1 MKHLFVP
8 YELALLAKEKG
19 FNESCFMFYYNDGD
33 GLTDDGIFKTGTD
46 SNPCN
51 APLYQQLVDWF
62 RVKHNIQIQQAMPIP
77 KEAVVAANGKL
88 DHISQRYVFY
98 IYNEYANPRIV
109 GKDQRSDD
117 YYEALKKGIEEAF
130 KLI

>member
-19 FNESCFMFYYNDGD
+19 FYEECYAEYSAITNEPIWVMNGCKLNDT
-33 GLTDDGIFKTGTD
+33 LL
-46 SNPCN
+46 N

-62 RVKHNIQIQQAMPIP
+62 VKKDILIQENWDGWYLIQRREI
-77 KEAVVAANGKL
+77 KYLRFDTK
-88 DHISQRYVFY
+88 I
-98 IYNEYANPRIV
+98 
-109 GKDQRSDD
+109 
-117 YYEALKKGIEEAF
+117 EALTIAF